1 MALREEIIKP
11 IADSLQ
17 EFNVQYEGLS
27 NSGITLLDTMVSH
40 IGQTRGKQLRPIL
53 VLLISGAFS
62 NISGK
67 SIRAALAMETL
78 HITTLIHDDVVDESL
93 MRRGKQTLNSIW
105 GNKLAVLV
113 GDYLYAKVLNILID
127 IDDKDIL
134 KTISTVAQE
143 MGEGELLQ
151 QENAR
156 NYDLTEQRYYEVI
169 RKKTAVLFAAC
180 CKIGAIAGNASEHDK
195 QQMYQFGECLGIAF
209 QIQDDILDYAKD
221 LNTGKAYGNDIR
233 EQKITLPL
241 ILGLNNATPQ
251 QQDYIRQ
258 IYRKETITQ
267 QEVDNIIDTITN
279 LGGIA
284 SAKDAIDMHIA
295 KAYSLLDCL
304 PDSEY
309 KQSLRLL
316 VQDIA
321 TRQR

>member
-1 MALREEIIKP
+1 
-11 IADSLQ
+11 
-17 EFNVQYEGLS
+17 
-27 NSGITLLDTMVSH
+27 MVK
-40 IGQTRGKQLRPIL
+40 GRLNP
-53 VLLISGAFS
+53 
-62 NISGK
+62 
-67 SIRAALAMETL
+67 EL
-78 HITTLIHDDVVDESL
+78 H
-93 MRRGKQTLNSIW
+93 
-105 GNKLAVLV
+105 
-113 GDYLYAKVLNILID
+113 
-127 IDDKDIL
+127 
-134 KTISTVAQE
+134 
-143 MGEGELLQ
+143 
-151 QENAR
+151 
-156 NYDLTEQRYYEVI
+156 
-169 RKKTAVLFAAC
+169 
-180 CKIGAIAGNASEHDK
+180 
-195 QQMYQFGECLGIAF
+195 IAF

>member
-1 MALREEIIKP
+1 MALREEITKP

-180 CKIGAIAGNASEHDK
+180 CKVGAIAGNASEHDK
-195 QQMYQFGECLGIAF
+195 QRMYRFGECLGIAF

-284 SAKDAIDMHIA
+284 RAKDAIDMHIA

>member
-1 MALREEIIKP
+1 MALREEITKP

-180 CKIGAIAGNASEHDK
+180 CKVGAIAGNASEHDK
-195 QQMYQFGECLGIAF
+195 QRMYQFGECLGIAF

-284 SAKDAIDMHIA
+284 RAKDAIDMHIA